1 MKSLIMLVSALLF
14 LAQAAPVGA
23 QQDTEEYRARFE
35 SVVKGLNGNSFKQ
48 FHEAVSRPALIE
60 RILAGRI
67 IAQPVREALERDFSN
82 TIQSLYT
89 GSFPRSSKDITG
101 TVVAFD
107 VSGQKGR
114 AVVRFDSGGYRY
126 SYHVYE
132 LALGDGGRIAII
144 DWQDYFAG
152 SLFSDL
158 AGDTLAMAMPTKP
171 AVRQMIRS
179 TELTEAQAFQ
189 VGELFKAVRDQ
200 RADRY
205 FQIHDDLDETVR
217 KDPLVIRTSGR
228 MAAVLNQRERYEQA
242 MSAIESQLGMDP
254 LQSLNLAVWHIG
266 AKRFEDAIIEL
277 DRLADSLGSAD
288 GVIGTF
294 RATAAMALGE
304 FDRAERYALE
314 ATAAEPGLEVG
325 WWALLRVRTAAEN
338 YGAATEVLTRLED
351 DFGLSLTPEK
361 LGKDRFLRVLT
372 DKQEYLDWR
381 ASR

>member
-1 MKSLIMLVSALLF
+1 MKSPIMLVSALLF
-14 LAQAAPVGA
+14 LAQAAPVAA
-23 QQDTEEYRARFE
+23 QQETEEYRARFE
-35 SVVKGLNGNSFKQ
+35 SVVKGLNDNSFKQ

-67 IAQPVREALERDFSN
+67 IAQPVRESLERDFSN

-89 GSFPRSSKDITG
+89 SSFPRSRKDITG

-114 AVVRFDSGGYRY
+114 AIVRFDSGGYRY

-132 LALGDGGRIAII
+132 LALGDGGRVAII

-242 MSAIESQLGMDP
+242 MSAIEGQLGMDP

-304 FDRAERYALE
+304 FDRAERYALD

>member
-1 MKSLIMLVSALLF
+1 VKSLIMLVSASLF
-14 LAQAAPVGA
+14 LAQAAPVVA
-23 QQDTEEYRARFE
+23 QQDSGEHRARFE
-35 SVVKGLNGNSFKQ
+35 SVVKGLNDNSFKQ
-48 FHEAVSRPALIE
+48 FHEALSRPALME
-60 RILAGRI
+60 RIAAGRI
-67 IAQPVREALERDFSN
+67 IAQPVRDGFERDFSN
-82 TIQSLYT
+82 TIQSMYT
-89 GSFPRSSKDITG
+89 ASFPHTGGEVTG
-101 TVVAFD
+101 TVVTFEAN
-107 VSGQKGR
+107 GQRGR
-114 AVVRFDSGGYRY
+114 AIVRFESAGYRY

-132 LALGDGGRIAII
+132 LALGDGGRVAIL

-158 AGDTLAMAMPTKP
+158 AGDTLTMAMPTKP
-171 AVRQMIRS
+171 AVRQMIKS
-179 TELTEAQAFQ
+179 TELTEAQTFQ

-205 FQIHDDLDETVR
+205 FQIYDDLDETVR
-217 KDPLVIRTSGR
+217 RDPLVVRTSGR
-228 MAAVLNQRERYEQA
+228 MAVLLNQRERYEQA

-266 AKRFEDAIIEL
+266 EKRFEDAIMAL
-277 DRLADSLGSAD
+277 DRLADALGTAD

-304 FDRAERYALE
+304 FDRAEEYALE

-325 WWALLRVRTAAEN
+325 WWALLRVRTAAGN
-338 YGAATEVLTRLED
+338 YGAATEALTRLED
-351 DFGLSLTPEK
+351 DFGQDLTPER

-372 DKQEYLDWR
+372 DKQAYLDWR